1 MKPTFL
7 VKESKTSESSFIV
20 KYIDIPHFYK
30 DFFYHNEYELLYN
43 IENSGTRCIGD
54 NISRYSNHDLVLVGP
69 NIPHF
74 WHSDEKYIKGY
85 PKVESKSIVVQ
96 FVEDFLGDP
105 FLNLPEISSL
115 RSLFNRADRGI
126 QIRGKEARA
135 IGEKIV
141 LLTRLTG
148 WKRLLLLLEILNLM
162 NEAKDYILLASSRF
176 TESNKIRNEEK
187 ISIIFNSIVANHNRD
202 YTLKEAAAMAN
213 MSVSAFCR
221 YFKKNTTKTF
231 STVLNEIRIG
241 SACRSLIYTEDSI
254 SQIAYKSGYL
264 NVPYFNRQFRKLK
277 NLTPQEYR
285 LENQRNVNLLSE

>member
-85 PKVESKSIVVQ
+85 PKVKSKSIVIQ
-96 FVEDFLGDP
+96 FVADFLGNP
-105 FLNLPEISSL
+105 FLNLPEVSSL
-115 RSLFNRADRGI
+115 KNLLKRADRGI
-126 QIRGKEARA
+126 QIRGKEARM

-141 LLTRLTG
+141 LLTGLTG
-148 WKRLLLLLEILNLM
+148 WKKLLLLLEILNLM
-162 NEAKDYILLASSRF
+162 NEAKDYILLASSNF
-176 TESNKIRNEEK
+176 TESNKIRNEDK
-187 ISIIFNSIVANHNRD
+187 ISNIFNSIVANHNRD
-202 YTLKEAAAMAN
+202 YTLNEAAALAN
-213 MSVSAFCR
+213 MSISAFCR

-241 SACRSLIYTEDSI
+241 SACRSLIYTEESI

-277 NLTPQEYR
+277 GLTPQEYR
-285 LENQRNVNLLSE
+285 LENQRKISFLSE